1 MDLIFKFTTP
11 SPPATPLVGDTNF
24 QEHYAGVNTAMAWS
38 ELKPAIRQA
47 IQKYLIPYVGQPMYD
62 DLAAKYNAGTT
73 LTTAQAQAL
82 EYLQDA
88 AANYAIYHILPQKTA
103 TVASLGIVQQ
113 SPEGGAQPVNQWGW
127 QAKRRDALDN
137 GDSALDLLLKYLD
150 KQVKEGVAYFN
161 LWKDS
166 NAYSKKKSD
175 FFRST
180 EALDDYINMKG
191 SFRTYISLVPF
202 LGQVERRYIKPLL
215 CDELYAAVLATNPT
229 DDNKKLLPLIQT
241 AVAYLGA
248 AEALPHHRVV
258 VDGDGFRV
266 VSFTDGSDD
275 RRNLT
280 NSTHEQA
287 VGALL
292 TKYKESGEMALEALK
307 AFLEANLNT
316 YPTYRD
322 SACREVPKS
331 KDHTLAVS
339 PDRIGTVGLF

>member
-1 MDLIFKFTTP
+1 MDLIFKITNPTPPTTP
-11 SPPATPLVGDTNF
+11 LIGDTNF
-24 QEHYAGVNTAMAWS
+24 QNHYAGVNTSMAWQ
-38 ELKPAIRQA
+38 ELKPSIRQA
-47 IQKYLIPYVGQPMYD
+47 TQKYLIPYIGEPLYN
-62 DLAAKYNAGTT
+62 DLATKYNAGSV

-103 TVASLGIVQQ
+103 TVASMGVVQQ
-113 SPEGGAQPVNQWGW
+113 SPEGGSQPVNQWGW

-137 GDSALDLLLKYLD
+137 ADAALDMLLKYLE
-150 KQVKEGVAYFN
+150 KQVKASVAYFD
-161 LWKDS
+161 LWKNDG
-166 NAYSKKKSD
+166 AYTKKKSD

-202 LGQVERRYIKPLL
+202 LGQVERRYIKQLL
-215 CDELYAAVLATNPT
+215 CDDLYAAMLVPSPTVDNQKLFPFILA
-229 DDNKKLLPLIQT
+229 

-292 TKYKESGEMALEALK
+292 TKYKETGEMALADLK
-307 AFLEANLNT
+307 EYLEANLDI
-316 YPTYRD
+316 YPLYRG
-322 SACREVPKS
+322 SGCREQPKRR
-331 KDHTLAVS
+331 DHTMAAS
-339 PDRIGTVGLF
+339 SDRIGAIGLF